1 MRLDVA
7 KDESAKS
14 KNDVFKIRIQKFQ
27 CPENFVKMM
36 RFLTVTVWLFWTL
49 ISRKNNF
56 KHSKHKKIVKM
67 LTFIINVDF
76 TTKKCKNSKHKKSWK
91 CRCSLSTIIMFFT
104 SSNSPSALTTVSVFR
119 FVFSSKCGGEYPGN
133 ALLVW
138 LLSSFVK
145 GFTST
150 SGDSSS
156 PLRSTIVLWSK
167 SRSWDDTSLDRW
179 TLSST
184 ERRVMEDLKVQSKE
198 QISNIFLASS
208 FEA

>member
-1 MRLDVA
+1 MMFSR
-7 KDESAKS
+7 SGS
-14 KNDVFKIRIQKFQ
+14 KNFNAQKI
-27 CPENFVKMM
+27 
-36 RFLTVTVWLFWTL
+36 
-49 ISRKNNF
+49 
-56 KHSKHKKIVKM
+56 
-67 LTFIINVDF
+67 
-76 TTKKCKNSKHKKSWK
+76 SWK
-91 CRCSLSTIIMFFT
+91 WCGSLKSQFGYFAKIQSTKNRDVHRCSLSTIIMFFT

-184 ERRVMEDLKVQSKE
+184 ERRVMEDLKVVKK

>member
-36 RFLTVTVWLFWTL
+36 RFLTVTVCYFAKIQST
-49 ISRKNNF
+49 KNRDV
-56 KHSKHKKIVKM
+56 H
-67 LTFIINVDF
+67 
-76 TTKKCKNSKHKKSWK
+76 
-91 CRCSLSTIIMFFT
+91 RCSLSTIIMFFT

-184 ERRVMEDLKVQSKE
+184 ERRVMEDLKVSQKSK
-198 QISNIFLASS
+198 LATY
-208 FEA
+208 FWHHPLKLRKQM